1 MTHRFE
7 VGVNYWPASSAMR
20 WWRRFDAS
28 EVKRDFA
35 RIREA
40 GGDLVR
46 LFLLW
51 EDFQPRPTSVSDRSL
66 AHLVTVAEMARR
78 HALRIM
84 PTLFVGHMSGANF
97 VPEWALGGAAPPG
110 RFRVIANDRVVERA
124 MRNWYVD
131 PLVFEAQA
139 LLARECAAA
148 LAGHPALWG
157 WDLGNENSNC
167 CAPPTSDD
175 GVRWLDRMASAIRSV
190 DAACG
195 ITLGLHME
203 DLEDDRRIGPAEAAS
218 VCDVLCMHGY
228 PIYTA
233 WCRSPTDPELVA
245 FLTEVTRWLGGK
257 DVLFAEFGAATRN
270 GDPGAPTPSG
280 APTPAERGPSPLLG
294 EDEAARYT
302 ERAFARLHAAGALGG
317 LVWCYSDYDRAIW
330 SEPPLDRA
338 PHERHFG
345 LWRAD
350 GTPKPAVAALT
361 EWSGR
366 LHVAPPPLNWTE
378 DDRKNFYTSPRA
390 TLVRLYRAYTGTL
403 PMARPLL

>member
-1 MTHRFE
+1 VSGVFD

-28 EVKRDFA
+28 EVERDFG
-35 RIREA
+35 RIRQA

-46 LFLLW
+46 FFLLW
-51 EDFQPRPTSVSDRSL
+51 EDFQPGPTMISDRSL
-66 AHLVTVAEMARR
+66 AHLVTVADTARR
-78 HALRIM
+78 HGLRII

-97 VPEWALGGAAPPG
+97 VPEWALGSEASSA
-110 RFRVIANDRVVERA
+110 RFRVIANDRVVQRA
-124 MRNWYVD
+124 MRNWYTD

-139 LLARECAAA
+139 LLASECAGA
-148 LAGHPALWG
+148 LAGHSALWG

-167 CAPPTSDD
+167 CAPPTSED
-175 GVRWLDRMASAIRSV
+175 GVRWLDRMAGAIRSV
-190 DAACG
+190 DPSCG

-203 DLEDDRRIGPAEAAS
+203 DLEDDRRIGPAEAAR

-228 PIYTA
+228 PIYA
-233 WCRSPTDPELVA
+233 SWCRSPTDPELVA
-245 FLTEVTRWLGGK
+245 FLTEITRWLAGIER
-257 DVLFAEFGAATRN
+257 DVLFAEFGAATRD
-270 GDPGAPTPSG
+270 GDPD
-280 APTPAERGPSPLLG
+280 AERGPSPLLS

-302 ERAFARLHAAGALGG
+302 ERAFGRLHAVGAAGG

-345 LWRAD
+345 LWRAS
-350 GTPKPAVAALT
+350 GSPKPAVAALA

-366 LHVAPPPLNWTE
+366 PRMTPPSLNWSE
-378 DDRKNFYTSPRA
+378 RDRKAFYMSPRE
-390 TLVRLYRAYTGTL
+390 TLVRLYRAYTES
-403 PMARPLL
+403 RES